1 MRESLLSMGACG
13 CVSKGLL
20 HTTSLGGTSE
30 RLVLRFQAS
39 LGLQSNEGMYTPKKP
54 WNRAKAKDQCSN
66 YSARSGKIFR
76 CNVSLFL
83 I

>member
-13 CVSKGLL
+13 CVSKGLP
-20 HTTSLGGTSE
+20 HKTSLGGTSE

-39 LGLQSNEGMYTPKKP
+39 LGLQSNEACTLPKSPGTEQKLRT
-54 WNRAKAKDQCSN
+54 NVLNILQGQEKVFK
-66 YSARSGKIFR
+66 